1 MKRSVSHL
9 VGGTV
14 RAKDGDL
21 GRVEE
26 FYFDDHKW
34 IIRYMVVD
42 TRRWLQGRQVLI
54 STAALKKPKW
64 KSRVFPVNLTK
75 EQVRNSPSIDTDKP
89 VSRQHEAKL
98 HNYYDWPIYWI
109 TGLEPYAGIGYPV
122 PTHLSPPARGKKA
135 PPEEPADPNLRSTR
149 QVTGYY
155 IQAIDGEIGHVQDF
169 IVDDET
175 GAIRY
180 LAVNTHNWLPGR
192 KVLVFPAWI
201 SRVSWDKSKVFV
213 DLSRESVK
221 NSPAFDPSKPV
232 SRGYEERLFDHYG
245 KPKYWE
251 EDAAKQSTLPKG
263 ARRIPALIVNLGVQ
277 SATVRERAHSTLV
290 TMGKPAVGP
299 LLEALTNSTEYGR
312 GQAAKALGEIG
323 DLTAAPALVKAL
335 EDGKFEVRWLA
346 ARALVALGRDGLPAL
361 LQALIE
367 RPNSTWLRE
376 GAHHVLHDEGYETW
390 RTQLAP
396 VMKALEGYAPTDTL
410 PGAAEK
416 VLRAFAPQF
425 RATKDVNERDRLVEA
440 RKVAR

>member
-1 MKRSVSHL
+1 MKRSISRL
-9 VGGTV
+9 VGCTV

-21 GRVEE
+21 GRVEQ

-34 IIRYMVVD
+34 VIRYMVVD
-42 TRRWLQGRQVLI
+42 TGRWLHGRQVLI
-54 STAALKKPKW
+54 STAALKEPKW
-64 KSRVFPVNLTK
+64 KSRVFPVNITK
-75 EQVRNSPSIDTDKP
+75 EQVKNSPSIDTDKP

-98 HNYYDWPIYWI
+98 HNYYDWPIYWT

-122 PTHLSPPARGKKA
+122 PTHLPQATKKQDL
-135 PPEEPADPNLRSTR
+135 PLEKPADPNLRSTR
-149 QVTGYY
+149 QITGYY
-155 IQAIDGEIGHVQDF
+155 IQAIDGEIGHVEGF

-175 GAIRY
+175 WAIRY
-180 LAVNTHNWLPGR
+180 VVVNTHNWLPGR

-213 DLSRESVK
+213 DLSHESVK

-245 KPKYWE
+245 RPKYWE
-251 EDAAKQSTLPKG
+251 EEAIQSTLSKG
-263 ARRIPALIVNLGVQ
+263 ARRIPALIVDLGVQ

-290 TMGKPAVGP
+290 TMGKPAVRP

-323 DLTAAPALVKAL
+323 DLAAAPGLVKTLA
-335 EDGKFEVRWLA
+335 DDKFDVRWLA

-376 GAHHVLHDEGYETW
+376 GAHHVLHDERYKTW
-390 RTQLAP
+390 QRQLGP
-396 VMKALEGYAPTDTL
+396 VMKALEGYAPADTL
-410 PGAAEK
+410 PGAAER
-416 VLRAFAPQF
+416 VLRAFAPPF
-425 RATKDVNERDRLVEA
+425 RATK
-440 RKVAR
+440 K

>member
-1 MKRSVSHL
+1 LKRSVSHL

-21 GRVEE
+21 GRVKE

-34 IIRYMVVD
+34 TIRYMVVD
-42 TRRWLQGRQVLI
+42 TGRWLQGRQALI
-54 STAALKKPKW
+54 STVALKKPQW

-75 EQVRNSPSIDTDKP
+75 EQVKNSPSIDTDKP

-98 HNYYDWPIYWI
+98 HNYYDWPIYWT

-122 PTHLSPPARGKKA
+122 PTHLSPPAKGKKA
-135 PPEEPADPNLRSTR
+135 LPERPADPNLRSMR

-155 IQAIDGEIGHVQDF
+155 IQAIDGEIGHVHDF

-175 GAIRY
+175 WAIRY
-180 LAVNTHNWLPGR
+180 VVVNTQNWLPGK

-213 DLSRESVK
+213 DLLRESVK

-245 KPKYWE
+245 RSKYWE
-251 EDAAKQSTLPKG
+251 EDTTKQSAP
-263 ARRIPALIVNLGVQ
+263 RIPALIVDLGVQ
-277 SATVRERAHSTLV
+277 SATVRERAYGTLV
-290 TMGKPAVGP
+290 TMGKPAVRP

-323 DLTAAPALVKAL
+323 NLAAAPALVKAL
-335 EDGKFEVRWLA
+335 EDDKFDVRWLA

-376 GAHHVLHDEGYETW
+376 GAHHVLHDEGYKTW

-396 VMKALEGYAPTDTL
+396 VMKALEGCAPTDAL
-410 PGAAEK
+410 PAAAER
-416 VLRAFAPQF
+416 VLRGFAPPF
-425 RATKDVNERDRLVEA
+425 RATK
-440 RKVAR
+440 K

>member
-54 STAALKKPKW
+54 STAASKRPIW

-75 EQVRNSPSIDTDKP
+75 KQVRSSPSIDTDKP
-89 VSRQHEAKL
+89 VSRQHEAEL
-98 HNYYDWPIYWI
+98 HDYYNWPVYWGA
-109 TGLEPYAGIGYPV
+109 GLDPYAGVGYPV
-122 PTHLSPPARGKKA
+122 PTHFLPLATRERKTSFEK
-135 PPEEPADPNLRSTR
+135 PADPNLRSTR
-149 QVTGYY
+149 QVTGYH
-155 IQAIDGEIGHVQDF
+155 IQATDGEIGHVQDF

-175 GAIRY
+175 WAIRY
-180 LAVNTHNWLPGR
+180 VVVNTQNWLPGK

-201 SRVSWDKSKVFV
+201 SRVSWDKSKVLV

-232 SRGYEERLFDHYG
+232 SRGYGERLFDYYG
-245 KPKYWE
+245 RSKYWE
-251 EDAAKQSTLPKG
+251 EDTGKQSAL
-263 ARRIPALIVNLGVQ
+263 RIPSLIVDLGVQ
-277 SATVRERAHSTLV
+277 SATIRERAHSTLV
-290 TMGKPAVGP
+290 EMGKPAVRP

-323 DLTAAPALVKAL
+323 DLAAAPALVKAL
-335 EDGKFEVRWLA
+335 EDDKFDVRWLA

-361 LQALIE
+361 LRALIE

-376 GAHHVLHDEGYETW
+376 GAHHVLHDEGYKTW
-390 RTQLAP
+390 QKQLAP
-396 VMKALEGYAPTDTL
+396 VMKALEGYVPTDAL

-416 VLRAFAPQF
+416 VLRAFAFPPK
-425 RATKDVNERDRLVEA
+425 AAK
-440 RKVAR
+440 K

>member
-1 MKRSVSHL
+1 MKRSINHL

-54 STAALKKPKW
+54 STAVSKRPIW

-75 EQVRNSPSIDTDKP
+75 KQVRSSPSIDTDKP
-89 VSRQHEAKL
+89 VSRQHEAEL
-98 HNYYDWPIYWI
+98 HDYYNWPVYWGA
-109 TGLEPYAGIGYPV
+109 GLEPYGGVGYPV
-122 PTHLSPPARGKKA
+122 PTHFLPLATRERKTSFEK
-135 PPEEPADPNLRSTR
+135 PADPNLRSTR
-149 QVTGYY
+149 QVTGYN
-155 IQAIDGEIGHVQDF
+155 IQATDGEIGHVQDF
-169 IVDDET
+169 IVDDQT
-175 GAIRY
+175 WAIRY
-180 LAVNTHNWLPGR
+180 VVVNTQNWLPGK

-201 SRVSWDKSKVFV
+201 SRVSWDKSKVLV

-245 KPKYWE
+245 RSKYWE
-251 EDAAKQSTLPKG
+251 EDTAKQSAL
-263 ARRIPALIVNLGVQ
+263 RIPSLIIDLGVQ
-277 SATVRERAHSTLV
+277 SATIRERAHSTLV
-290 TMGKPAVGP
+290 AMGKPAVRP

-323 DLTAAPALVKAL
+323 DLAAAPALVKAM
-335 EDGKFEVRWLA
+335 EDGKFDVRWLA

-376 GAHHVLHDEGYETW
+376 GAHHVLYDGGYETW

>member
-54 STAALKKPKW
+54 STAASKRPIW

-75 EQVRNSPSIDTDKP
+75 KQVRSSPSIDTDKP
-89 VSRQHEAKL
+89 VSRQHEAEL
-98 HNYYDWPIYWI
+98 HDYYNWPVYWGA
-109 TGLEPYAGIGYPV
+109 GLDPYAGVGYPV
-122 PTHLSPPARGKKA
+122 PTHFLPLATRERKTSFEK
-135 PPEEPADPNLRSTR
+135 PADPNLRSTR

-155 IQAIDGEIGHVQDF
+155 IQATDGEIGHVQDF

-175 GAIRY
+175 WAIRY
-180 LAVNTHNWLPGR
+180 VVVNTQNWLPGK

-201 SRVSWDKSKVFV
+201 SRVSWDKSKVLV

-232 SRGYEERLFDHYG
+232 SRGYGERLFDYYG
-245 KPKYWE
+245 RSKYWE
-251 EDAAKQSTLPKG
+251 EDTGKQSAL
-263 ARRIPALIVNLGVQ
+263 RIPSLIVDLGVQ
-277 SATVRERAHSTLV
+277 SATIRERAHSTLV
-290 TMGKPAVGP
+290 EMGKPAVRP

-323 DLTAAPALVKAL
+323 DLAAAPALVKAL
-335 EDGKFEVRWLA
+335 EDDKFDVRWLA

-361 LQALIE
+361 LRALIE

-376 GAHHVLHDEGYETW
+376 GAHHVLHDEGYKTW
-390 RTQLAP
+390 QKQLAP
-396 VMKALEGYAPTDTL
+396 VMKALEGYVPTDAL

-416 VLRAFAPQF
+416 VLRAFAFPPK
-425 RATKDVNERDRLVEA
+425 AAK
-440 RKVAR
+440 K

>member
-1 MKRSVSHL
+1 L
-9 VGGTV
+9 VGCTV

-21 GRVEE
+21 GRVEQ

-34 IIRYMVVD
+34 VIRYMVVD
-42 TRRWLQGRQVLI
+42 TGRWLHGRQVLI
-54 STAALKKPKW
+54 STAGLKEPKW

-75 EQVRNSPSIDTDKP
+75 EQVKNSPSIDTDKP

-98 HNYYDWPIYWI
+98 HNYYDWPIYW
-109 TGLEPYAGIGYPV
+109 TSGLEPYAGIGYPV

-135 PPEEPADPNLRSTR
+135 PTEKPADPNLRSTR
-149 QVTGYY
+149 QIIGYY
-155 IQAIDGEIGHVQDF
+155 IQAIDGEIGHVESF

-175 GAIRY
+175 WAIRY
-180 LAVNTHNWLPGR
+180 VVVNTHNWLPGR

-251 EDAAKQSTLPKG
+251 EDAAKQSTVSEG
-263 ARRIPALIVNLGVQ
+263 ARRIPALIVDLGVQ

-290 TMGKPAVGP
+290 TMGKSAVRP

-312 GQAAKALGEIG
+312 GQAAKSLGEIG
-323 DLTAAPALVKAL
+323 DLAAAPALVKAL
-335 EDGKFEVRWLA
+335 EDDKFDVRWLA

-367 RPNSTWLRE
+367 RPDSTWLRE

-390 RTQLAP
+390 QTQLGP
-396 VMKALEGYAPTDTL
+396 VMKALEGYAPADTL
-410 PGAAEK
+410 PGAAER
-416 VLRAFAPQF
+416 VLRAFAPRF
-425 RATKDVNERDRLVEA
+425 RATK
-440 RKVAR
+440 K

>member
-54 STAALKKPKW
+54 STAASKRPIW

-75 EQVRNSPSIDTDKP
+75 KQVRSSPSIDTDKP
-89 VSRQHEAKL
+89 VSRQHEAEL
-98 HNYYDWPIYWI
+98 HDYYNWPVYWGA
-109 TGLEPYAGIGYPV
+109 GLEPYAGVGYPV
-122 PTHLSPPARGKKA
+122 PTHFLPLATRERKTPFEK
-135 PPEEPADPNLRSTR
+135 PADPNLRSTR

-155 IQAIDGEIGHVQDF
+155 IQATDGEIGHVQDF

-175 GAIRY
+175 WAIRY
-180 LAVNTHNWLPGR
+180 VVVNTQNWLPGK

-201 SRVSWDKSKVFV
+201 SRVSWDKSKVLV

-232 SRGYEERLFDHYG
+232 SRGYEERLFDYYG
-245 KPKYWE
+245 RSKYWE
-251 EDAAKQSTLPKG
+251 EDTGKQSAL
-263 ARRIPALIVNLGVQ
+263 RIPSLIVDLGVQ

-290 TMGKPAVGP
+290 AMGKPAVRP

-323 DLTAAPALVKAL
+323 DLAAAPALVKAL
-335 EDGKFEVRWLA
+335 EDDKFDVRWLA

-361 LQALIE
+361 LRALIE
-367 RPNSTWLRE
+367 RPDSTWLRE
-376 GAHHVLHDEGYETW
+376 GAHHVLHDEGYKTW
-390 RTQLAP
+390 QKQLAP
-396 VMKALEGYAPTDTL
+396 VMKALEGYVPTDAL

-416 VLRAFAPQF
+416 VLRAFAFPPK
-425 RATKDVNERDRLVEA
+425 AAK
-440 RKVAR
+440 K

>member
-54 STAALKKPKW
+54 STAASKRPIW

-75 EQVRNSPSIDTDKP
+75 KQVRNSPSIDTDKP
-89 VSRQHEAKL
+89 VSRQHEAEL
-98 HNYYDWPIYWI
+98 HDYYNWPVYWGA
-109 TGLEPYAGIGYPV
+109 GLDPYAGVGYPV
-122 PTHLSPPARGKKA
+122 PTHFLPLATRERKTSFEK
-135 PPEEPADPNLRSTR
+135 PADPNLRSTR

-155 IQAIDGEIGHVQDF
+155 IQATDGEIGHVQDF

-175 GAIRY
+175 WAIRY
-180 LAVNTHNWLPGR
+180 VVVNTQNWLPGK

-201 SRVSWDKSKVFV
+201 SRVSWDKSKVLV

-232 SRGYEERLFDHYG
+232 SRGYEERLFDYYG
-245 KPKYWE
+245 RSKYWE
-251 EDAAKQSTLPKG
+251 EDTGKQSAL
-263 ARRIPALIVNLGVQ
+263 RIPSLIVDLGVQ
-277 SATVRERAHSTLV
+277 SATIRERAHSTLV
-290 TMGKPAVGP
+290 AMGKPAVRP

-323 DLTAAPALVKAL
+323 DLAAAPALVKAL
-335 EDGKFEVRWLA
+335 EDDKFDVRWLA

-376 GAHHVLHDEGYETW
+376 GAHHVLHDEGYKTW
-390 RTQLAP
+390 QKQLAP
-396 VMKALEGYAPTDTL
+396 VMKALEGYVPTDAL

-416 VLRAFAPQF
+416 VLRAFASPPK
-425 RATKDVNERDRLVEA
+425 AAK
-440 RKVAR
+440 K

>member
-1 MKRSVSHL
+1 MKRSISRL
-9 VGGTV
+9 VGCTV
-14 RAKDGDL
+14 RAKDGDI
-21 GRVEE
+21 GRVEQ

-34 IIRYMVVD
+34 VIRYMLVD
-42 TRRWLQGRQVLI
+42 TGRWLQGRQVLI

-98 HNYYDWPIYWI
+98 HNYYDWPIYWT

-135 PPEEPADPNLRSTR
+135 SPEKPADPNLRSMR

-175 GAIRY
+175 WAIRY

-221 NSPAFDPSKPV
+221 NSPAFDPSQPV

-263 ARRIPALIVNLGVQ
+263 APRIPALIVDLGVQ

-290 TMGKPAVGP
+290 TMGKPAVRP

-312 GQAAKALGEIG
+312 GQAAKVLGEIG
-323 DLTAAPALVKAL
+323 DLAAAPALVKAL
-335 EDGKFEVRWLA
+335 EDDKFDVRWLA
-346 ARALVALGRDGLPAL
+346 ALALVALGRDGLPAL

-367 RPNSTWLRE
+367 RPDSTWLRE

-390 RTQLAP
+390 QTQLGP
-396 VMKALEGYAPTDTL
+396 VMKALEGYAPAATL
-410 PGAAEK
+410 PGAAER
-416 VLRAFAPQF
+416 VLRAFAPPF
-425 RATKDVNERDRLVEA
+425 RATK
-440 RKVAR
+440 K